1 MLANKISFILAFS
14 AGLLGVTQGMINA
27 YIGKVQGQYGMIIGV
42 SAIQI
47 AFASFLLWR
56 VKSAPPLQLQV
67 IPWILVAGILGVGI
81 MFSTS
86 YATGK
91 IGTVSVFILIIAGQ
105 LVASS
110 IIDHLGLM
118 GLPKNP
124 FTLGK
129 FGSILLIM
137 LGVFCLPS
145 AVLPPA

>member
-1 MLANKISFILAFS
+1 MLGNKISFILAFS
-14 AGLLGVTQGMINA
+14 AGLFGVTQGMMNA

-47 AFASFLLWR
+47 VFASFLLWR
-56 VKSAPPLQLQV
+56 MKSHSPLQLHV
-67 IPWILVAGILGVGI
+67 IPWILVAGVLGVAI

-91 IGTVSVFILIIAGQ
+91 IGTLPVFILIIAGQ
-105 LVASS
+105 MVASS
-110 IIDHLGLM
+110 VIDHFGLM

-124 FTLGK
+124 VTLAK

-137 LGVFCLPS
+137 TGILCFIKS
-145 AVLPPA
+145 SR